1 MKLPIRNPFNILAH
15 TVLMFFSIA
24 SILPFLLMFISAF
37 TDDKTLV
44 MNGYS
49 FFPEKWS
56 ADAFKYLWL
65 QRAMLSQAYGV
76 TILMTIVGTSISLT
90 ITTMLAYVLSRRD
103 FPHRNKMAFFVF
115 FTMLF
120 NGGLVPTYLLYTSY
134 LGIKNTVLALL
145 LPSLL
150 MNGFHVMI
158 MRTFFITNIPEPL
171 VESAVIDGA
180 GKFRTFRSIVL
191 PISYPILATIGLF
204 AGIAYWNDWY
214 NGLIY
219 ITNANLFNIQN
230 LLNRILMNIQFLQ
243 NINTGSTDVTSA
255 LENMPSTSI
264 RMAIAVVGVV
274 PLLAAYPFFQRY
286 FVKGI
291 TMGALKG

>member
-1 MKLPIRNPFNILAH
+1 MKFRIKNPFNVLAN
-15 TVLMFFSIA
+15 TVLMIFSISA
-24 SILPFLLMFISAF
+24 ILPFVLMFISAF
-37 TDDKTLV
+37 TDDTTLIR
-44 MNGYS
+44 NGYS

-56 ADAFKYLWL
+56 VDAFRYLWL
-65 QRAMLSQAYGV
+65 QRVMISKAYGV
-76 TILMTIVGTSISLT
+76 TVLMTVVGTTLSLT
-90 ITTMLAYVLSRRD
+90 ITTMLSYVLSRKD
-103 FPHRNKMAFFVF
+103 FRHRNKLAFYVF

-134 LGIKNTVLALL
+134 LGIKNTLLALL
-145 LPSLL
+145 IPSLL
-150 MNGFHVMI
+150 MNGFYVMI
-158 MRTFFITNIPEPL
+158 MRTYFVTNIPDAI
-171 VESAVIDGA
+171 VESAEIDGA
-180 GKFRTFRSIVL
+180 GKFRTFLSVVL
-191 PISYPILATIGLF
+191 PTSYPILATIGLF

-219 ITNANLFNIQN
+219 ITNADLFNIQN

-243 NINTGSTDVTSA
+243 NISSGSTDVTSA

-274 PLLAAYPFFQRY
+274 PILVAYPFFQRY

-291 TMGALKG
+291 TMGAVKG